1 MRSMADDFVCFQD
14 DAKRLIDAA
23 GPAEQHAAAEAFD
36 LDAFELNAIVDVKK
50 AKQATPRPPHPPP
63 PAPLIVFV

>member
-1 MRSMADDFVCFQD
+1 MADDFVFSQD
-14 DAKRLIDAA
+14 DAQRLIDAA
-23 GPAEQHAAAEAFD
+23 APAKQHAALGVNADEAFD

-50 AKQATPRPPHPPP
+50 AKQATTRLP